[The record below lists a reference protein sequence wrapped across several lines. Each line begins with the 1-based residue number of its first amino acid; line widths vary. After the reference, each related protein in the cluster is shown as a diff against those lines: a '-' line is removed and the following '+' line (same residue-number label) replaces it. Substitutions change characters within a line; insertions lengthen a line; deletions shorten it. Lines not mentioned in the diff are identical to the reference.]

1 MFNVYPYSG
10 AYGIVEEL
18 RTTQRVNSRTR
29 INNQPAWKDSHTMQ
43 TPLLVLDAH
52 IQAVNTN
59 RLQQA
64 RLAELVRLAQQG
76 QSTTVSRII
85 ATIRRSTGSTLVSIG
100 QWLQRENVT
109 QAARELEAMSVTN
122 KSALSSR

>member
-1 MFNVYPYSG
+1 
-10 AYGIVEEL
+10 
-18 RTTQRVNSRTR
+18 
-29 INNQPAWKDSHTMQ
+29 MQ

-64 RLAELVRLAQQG
+64 RLAELVRLAQPG

-109 QAARELEAMSVTN
+109 QAAREFEAMSVTN
-122 KSALSSR
+122 KNGVS